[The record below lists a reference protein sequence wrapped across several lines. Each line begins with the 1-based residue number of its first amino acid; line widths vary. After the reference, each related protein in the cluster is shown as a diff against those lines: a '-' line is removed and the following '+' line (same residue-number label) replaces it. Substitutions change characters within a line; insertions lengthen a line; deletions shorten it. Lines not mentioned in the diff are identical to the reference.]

1 MVLAATIFATTLLA
15 LVHVFV
21 GKLRFLKEDLAAW
34 NSAAAGIGIS
44 YAFLVLLPKLAAAQ
58 GTLETVSESSIY
70 GFLAHHAYFVA
81 LSGLVFYYVMDVA
94 VERVL
99 VLPERRAWRPAVRL
113 LVHAHAV
120 SLMGYYVLVSYLM
133 SEQVDGSFIG
143 YVSLLLFG
151 MAMILH
157 YATIDFGLRRKYGG
171 LYDRYM
177 RWVFFG
183 ASITGWVLATAS
195 QIAYT
200 TIALLNSLFAG
211 ALLVF
216 TLREKMPGT
225 TGLRFVPFLAATM
238 IFSSVIFALELLT
251 A

>member
-1 MVLAATIFATTLLA
+1 MVLAATAFAALLLA
-15 LVHVFV
+15 FVHVFV
-21 GKLRFLKEDLAAW
+21 GKLRFLEEDPAAW
-34 NSAAAGIGIS
+34 NSAAAGIGIA

-81 LSGLVFYYVMDVA
+81 LAGLVFYYVMDVA

-113 LVHAHAV
+113 LVHAHAG
-120 SLMGYYVLVSYLM
+120 SLMGYYLLVSYLM

-143 YVSLLLFG
+143 YVFLLLFG
-151 MAMILH
+151 TAMVLH

-171 LYDRYM
+171 LYDRYI
-177 RWVFFG
+177 RWVFVA
-183 ASITGWVLATAS
+183 ASITGWLLATTT

-200 TIALLNSLFAG
+200 TIALLTSLFAG

-216 TLREKMPGT
+216 TLKEKMPGT
-225 TGLRFVPFLAATM
+225 TGIKFIPFLTATL
-238 IFSSVIFALELLT
+238 IFSFMIVGIELLT

>member
-1 MVLAATIFATTLLA
+1 MVLAATAFAALLLA
-15 LVHVFV
+15 FVHVFV
-21 GKLRFLKEDLAAW
+21 GKLRFLEEDSAAW
-34 NSAAAGIGIS
+34 NSAAAGIGIA

-81 LSGLVFYYVMDVA
+81 LAGLVFYYVMDVA

-113 LVHAHAV
+113 LVHAHAG
-120 SLMGYYVLVSYLM
+120 SLMGYYLLVSYLM

-143 YVSLLLFG
+143 YVFLLLFG
-151 MAMILH
+151 TAMVLH

-171 LYDRYM
+171 LYDRYI
-177 RWVFFG
+177 RWVFVA
-183 ASITGWVLATAS
+183 ASITGWLLATTT

-200 TIALLNSLFAG
+200 TIALLTSLFAG

-216 TLREKMPGT
+216 TLKEKMPGT
-225 TGLRFVPFLAATM
+225 TGIKFIPFLTATL
-238 IFSSVIFALELLT
+238 IFSFMIVGIELLT